1 MADTT
6 HTLPHVIMYC
16 VALLP
21 NTHSRSRATQAQ
33 LRAALR
39 RSQHIEQELSTLQS
53 KAAAADQLT
62 EKVAARTFAKG
73 FLSELHSS
81 VVDNLKDAGFFYD
94 PLEQE
99 VTSNFLPGLMQ
110 QVDVQLESM
119 RTSRQ
124 LAGELIEAAAVRS
137 QAMLAEAAKLRTEVE
152 AAKAKVAA
160 EKKAA
165 EKKAAKKKAAAA
177 KKAAVGAE

>member
-62 EKVAARTFAKG
+62 EKVAALEAQEQKVPPSARRVFCG
-73 FLSELHSS
+73 CDVYYSHS
-81 VVDNLKDAGFFYD
+81 
-94 PLEQE
+94 QR
-99 VTSNFLPGLMQ
+99 VTTTIATCHL
-110 QVDVQLESM
+110 
-119 RTSRQ
+119 
-124 LAGELIEAAAVRS
+124 
-137 QAMLAEAAKLRTEVE
+137 
-152 AAKAKVAA
+152 
-160 EKKAA
+160 
-165 EKKAAKKKAAAA
+165 
-177 KKAAVGAE
+177 